1 MLKPIKHTRY
11 EYIDEFGFYYVIS
24 DIINFPDKRYMVE
37 RYIQDENNK
46 HQYNIIQRTVIR
58 ILNGIENIIEHK
70 IYYENLI

>member
-37 RYIQDENNK
+37 RYIQDNNNK
-46 HQYNIIQRTVIR
+46 DQYNIFDRTVIR
-58 ILNGIENIIEHK
+58 ILNGKEEF
-70 IYYENLI
+70 IYPR